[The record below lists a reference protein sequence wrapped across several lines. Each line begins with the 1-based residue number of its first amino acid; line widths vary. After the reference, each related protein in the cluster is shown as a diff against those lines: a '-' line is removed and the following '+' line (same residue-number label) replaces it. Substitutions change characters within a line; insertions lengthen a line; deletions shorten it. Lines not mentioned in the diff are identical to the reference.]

1 MIMARTV
8 TSKFTDIESAIEE
21 AVYRKYANTSE
32 TQNYGVIS
40 VNGMFETRR
49 VRACRPQEFIWT
61 TEGLVPRC
69 LVLTNG
75 NHTVFVDL
83 NKKDITVT
91 KGETN

>member
-1 MIMARTV
+1 MARTV

-61 TEGLVPRC
+61 TEGLAPRC

-83 NKKDITVT
+83 DKKDITVT
-91 KGETN
+91 KGEIN

>member
-1 MIMARTV
+1 MARTV
-8 TSKFTDIESAIEE
+8 TSKFTGIESAIEE

-83 NKKDITVT
+83 DKKDITVT
-91 KGETN
+91 KGEIN

>member
-1 MIMARTV
+1 MARTV

-83 NKKDITVT
+83 DKKDITVT
-91 KGETN
+91 KGEIN

>member
-1 MIMARTV
+1 MARTV

-21 AVYRKYANTSE
+21 AVYRKYANAGE

-49 VRACRPQEFIWT
+49 VRACRPQEFVWS
-61 TEGLVPRC
+61 TEGLAPQC

-75 NHTVFVDL
+75 PHTVFVDL
-83 NKKDITVT
+83 NKKDITVI
-91 KGETN
+91 KGEIN

>member
-1 MIMARTV
+1 MARTV
-8 TSKFTDIESAIEE
+8 ASRFTDIESAIEE

-49 VRACRPQEFIWT
+49 VRACRPQEFVWT

-75 NHTVFVDL
+75 THTVFVDL
-83 NKKDITVT
+83 NKKDITVI
-91 KGETN
+91 KGGY

>member
-1 MIMARTV
+1 VIMARTV

>member
-1 MIMARTV
+1 MARTV

>member
-83 NKKDITVT
+83 DKKDITVT
-91 KGETN
+91 KGEIN

>member
-1 MIMARTV
+1 MARTV

-21 AVYRKYANTSE
+21 AVYRKYANSSE

-49 VRACRPQEFIWT
+49 VRACRPQEFIWS

-83 NKKDITVT
+83 DKKDITVT
-91 KGETN
+91 KGEIN

>member
-1 MIMARTV
+1 MARTV

-49 VRACRPQEFIWT
+49 VRACRPQEFIWS

-83 NKKDITVT
+83 DKKDITVT
-91 KGETN
+91 KGEIN

>member
-1 MIMARTV
+1 MARTV

-75 NHTVFVDL
+75 SHTVFVDL
-83 NKKDITVT
+83 DKKDITVT
-91 KGETN
+91 KGEIN